1 MSDWQIFQGDN
12 PDKPQ
17 PDRLKLP
24 NAPKWRP
31 SGQTKTRAADRLKQK
46 GKTFQVRPE
55 EKKLIN
61 SALYLRRPLLVT
73 GSPGVGKSSLAYAV
87 AYELGLGDVLYWP
100 ITTRTTLQDGL
111 YSYDAIG
118 RLQDPTSQD
127 NQDVTPE
134 NAKNSTPQSK
144 QDFSNIGKYIQL
156 GALGTALVPSKR
168 PRVLLI
174 DEIDKGDIDLPND
187 LLCLF
192 EEGGFNLKELG
203 RLKSES
209 PMVTVQT
216 AYTEGDE
223 QTYKVENGRIDCD
236 EFPFIVLTSNGERD
250 FPAPFLRRCIR
261 LTMQEPDE
269 AELTNIVAAHLSEV
283 GAETKAMIHDFYER
297 RESLRDR
304 GNIATDQLLNAVY
317 LVTQGRM
324 PQGKEREALLDQLW
338 KPLSSSEDS

>member
-118 RLQDPTSQD
+118 RLQDSKSQD
-127 NQDVTPE
+127 DQEVTPE
-134 NAKNSTPQSK
+134 NKKDPTPQGK
-144 QDFSNIGKYIQL
+144 RDFSNIGNYIQL
-156 GALGTALVPSKR
+156 GPLGSALMPSKR

-192 EEGGFNLKELG
+192 EEGGFSIKELG
-203 RLKSES
+203 RLKRDFPRVE
-209 PMVTVQT
+209 VQT
-216 AYTEGDE
+216 AYTEGEE
-223 QTYKVENGRIDCD
+223 QMHPVENGRIDCD
-236 EFPFIVLTSNGERD
+236 EFPFIVMTSNGERD

-261 LTMQEPDE
+261 LTMQEPSED
-269 AELTNIVAAHLSEV
+269 ELTSIVEAHLSEV
-283 GAETKAMIHDFYER
+283 SSEAKGMIHDFYER
-297 RESLRDR
+297 REDLRDR
-304 GNIATDQLLNAVY
+304 GNLATDQLLNAIY
-317 LVTQGRM
+317 LVAKGKI
-324 PQGKEREALLDQLW
+324 PQGKEREALLEQLW

>member
-17 PDRLKLP
+17 PNRLKLP

-31 SGQTKTRAADRLKQK
+31 SGQTKTRAVDRLKQK
-46 GKTFQVRPE
+46 GKTFQVRPD

-87 AYELGLGDVLYWP
+87 AYELGLRDVLYWP

-118 RLQDPTSQD
+118 RLQDPASQD
-127 NQDVTPE
+127 KKESVELAQQNVTE
-134 NAKNSTPQSK
+134 DGESK
-144 QDFSNIGKYIQL
+144 VSNIGDYIQL
-156 GALGTALVPSKR
+156 GALGTALIPSKR

-209 PMVTVQT
+209 PTITVQT

-223 QTYKVENGRIDCD
+223 QTYAVENGRIDCD

-261 LTMQEPDE
+261 LTMQEPSED
-269 AELTNIVAAHLSEV
+269 ELTNIVAAHLSEV
-283 GAETKAMIHDFYER
+283 DAETKVMIHDFYER
-297 RESLRDR
+297 REDLRDR
-304 GNIATDQLLNAVY
+304 GNLATDQLLNAIY
-317 LVTQGRM
+317 LVTQGKI
-324 PQGKEREALLDQLW
+324 PQGKERDVLLEQLW